1 MRVTASLGAADLL
14 ENGRVSQEELEQ
26 AVLLLMEKYRPVCIA
41 QDGCFVLDDVGGM
54 DGFVQF
60 LKGINQP
67 DKGKAAVEEWR
78 TEDADDEDYG
88 PYEDKKAS
96 IEWAKS
102 LGWSGRK
109 ITNKNLL

>member
-1 MRVTASLGAADLL
+1 MPAVRFLRDAAQ
-14 ENGRVSQEELEQ
+14 NPSF
-26 AVLLLMEKYRPVCIA
+26 
-41 QDGCFVLDDVGGM
+41 DGY
-54 DGFVQF
+54 FVQF